1 MLANSASPTATWA
14 EPGPLTRPP
23 RGALRPATAII
34 LAALWI
40 ASIANLALWRAL
52 AGLPELAN
60 GRGLAFG
67 IGFGV
72 MIAAA
77 HVALLSLLAW
87 R

>member
-1 MLANSASPTATWA
+1 M
-14 EPGPLTRPP
+14 
-23 RGALRPATAII
+23 RGGLHAVWSMRPAT
-34 LAALWI
+34 LLLLVTLWI
-40 ASIANLALWRAL
+40 ATIGNLALWRAL

-77 HVALLSLLAW
+77 LA
-87 R
+87 RLG